1 MIRLV
6 AEDPAVRLDELQVS
20 RIKFWILEY
29 LPALRCDVRQ
39 EPSVE
44 IVIGGLGGDGDMNLP
59 LLQRVEAVAGCRF
72 QVVVDPENEG
82 MGWQRRT

>member
-6 AEDPAVRLDELQVS
+6 AEDPAVRLNERQIS
-20 RIKFWILEY
+20 RIKYRICEF

-44 IVIGGLGGDGDMNLP
+44 IVISGPGGDGDMHPP
-59 LLQRVEAVAGCRF
+59 LLEWVQAIAGCRF
-72 QVVVDPENEG
+72 RVAASG
-82 MGWQRRT
+82 G